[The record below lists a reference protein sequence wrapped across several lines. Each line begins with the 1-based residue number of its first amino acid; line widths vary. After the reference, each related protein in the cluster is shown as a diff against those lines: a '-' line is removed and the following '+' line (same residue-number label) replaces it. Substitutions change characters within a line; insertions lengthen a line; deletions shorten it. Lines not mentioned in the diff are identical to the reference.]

1 MSPKT
6 EILFLRT
13 LKLYLKKNTDQF
25 SGAENI
31 AESIK
36 ICEEIDSLVK
46 SLTAWM
52 EYDEKIARDVCK
64 WGEA

>member
-1 MSPKT
+1 MRPET
-6 EILFLRT
+6 EILLLRT

-36 ICEEIDSLVK
+36 ICEEIDSLVE
-46 SLTAWM
+46 SLAAWE
-52 EYDEKIARDVCK
+52 EYNEKIAKKVYDWRK
-64 WGEA
+64 P